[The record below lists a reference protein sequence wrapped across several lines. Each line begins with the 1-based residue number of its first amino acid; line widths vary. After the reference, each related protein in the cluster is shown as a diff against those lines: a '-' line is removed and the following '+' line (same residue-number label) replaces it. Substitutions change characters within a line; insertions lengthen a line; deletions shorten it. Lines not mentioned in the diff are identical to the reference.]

1 MFSKQKQKGCG
12 FRWERKKGIDPG
24 FFLIFKN
31 YIEILCEKLNR
42 VNQKESYIKR
52 NNMNKINVDKIV

>member
-1 MFSKQKQKGCG
+1 MSEYTVVSQ
-12 FRWERKKGIDPG
+12 FRLDDPG

-52 NNMNKINVDKIV
+52 NTMNKINVDKIV